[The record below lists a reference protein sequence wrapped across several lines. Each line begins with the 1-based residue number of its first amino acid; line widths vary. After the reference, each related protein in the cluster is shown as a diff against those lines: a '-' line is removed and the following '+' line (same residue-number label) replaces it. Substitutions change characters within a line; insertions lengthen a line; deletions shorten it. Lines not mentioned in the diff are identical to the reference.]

1 MTWRAAWRRPQR
13 WRDSGRSSHSRG
25 REQAHGLAV
34 PADDQPTAV
43 MFYPMH
49 PAGRCRRLG
58 GKGGNA
64 GIDVPVRTRGSYP
77 DQGESLWM
85 FIWANSRRSSAV
97 APNPSSTARFTK
109 LLLGNSNQRRGGGL
123 ARRSVAV
130 RAARDEEARQ
140 GDRLRSQDTPRIY
153 SSRRASN
160 SAMVSVLHIT
170 AACSRAWLR
179 AG

>member
-34 PADDQPTAV
+34 PADDQPIAV
-43 MFYPMH
+43 MFYLMH

-77 DQGESLWM
+77 DQVKVFGCSSGQTR
-85 FIWANSRRSSAV
+85 ARSSAV
-97 APNPSSTARFTK
+97 APNGIVTLKIMPGRFFISARNPRDFVRSRNASS
-109 LLLGNSNQRRGGGL
+109 
-123 ARRSVAV
+123 SVFQPA
-130 RAARDEEARQ
+130 
-140 GDRLRSQDTPRIY
+140 
-153 SSRRASN
+153 RRASRRDRTPN
-160 SAMVSVLHIT
+160 LSLTSSEASPQTDKWYRIPCT
-170 AACSRAWLR
+170 
-179 AG
+179 